1 MAAIEGV
8 WVTQRRARRSRLSP
22 LFLPISDPNRSVS
35 VKLVFVDAM
44 NAKTRTDKDTTM
56 TKTTKTSTT
65 TAKFY
70 AARAKKIAAARARN
84 AKLGLSVRAQRE
96 VARLERKLAGL

>member
-1 MAAIEGV
+1 
-8 WVTQRRARRSRLSP
+8 
-22 LFLPISDPNRSVS
+22 
-35 VKLVFVDAM
+35 
-44 NAKTRTDKDTTM
+44 M